1 MANVLGDPKKAK
13 AFYAAMNDATSYKTR
28 YSNFLRLLEMTITD
42 KMEEAYKEG
51 SDAYDQH
58 KNEINEM
65 QLLFQEGTKFLD
77 KMADDYDGDL
87 FEEQMLND
95 VETINSKPKNIP
107 NVSRGKT
114 DVPLIQPI
122 NIPQVDFASLGG
134 GQGGG
139 ATNPQTMASLQSV
152 GLPLFQA
159 AEGGIVDLYE
169 SKKFKRPQVVA

>member
-1 MANVLGDPKKAK
+1 MCFGLLNKKLSIGAVNLTTGLMGILFGGFSGLQAGLGAPLFFLRLRGMANVLGDPKKAK

-87 FEEQMLND
+87 F
-95 VETINSKPKNIP
+95 
-107 NVSRGKT
+107 
-114 DVPLIQPI
+114 
-122 NIPQVDFASLGG
+122 
-134 GQGGG
+134 
-139 ATNPQTMASLQSV
+139 
-152 GLPLFQA
+152 
-159 AEGGIVDLYE
+159 
-169 SKKFKRPQVVA
+169 